1 MVDAVAPDERIDPQ
15 EQLVVGKGFD
25 EIIVAAAA
33 VGVAHV
39 GGLGLR
45 REKQDRRD
53 AVLPDLRAGGDTVHA
68 GHHDVQYNEIIVRL
82 RAHELH
88 GAQTV
93 FGLVNFIAARRE
105 QDVQNIA
112 DIRFVVHNEDADG
125 GLQVFHG
132 ITSGVYPNISGP
144 PPHRDFGPL

>member
-1 MVDAVAPDERIDPQ
+1 M
-15 EQLVVGKGFD
+15 
-25 EIIVAAAA
+25 
-33 VGVAHV
+33 
-39 GGLGLR
+39 
-45 REKQDRRD
+45 
-53 AVLPDLRAGGDTVHA
+53 LPDLRAGGDNVHA

-112 DIRFVVHNEDADG
+112 DVRLIVHNEDADG